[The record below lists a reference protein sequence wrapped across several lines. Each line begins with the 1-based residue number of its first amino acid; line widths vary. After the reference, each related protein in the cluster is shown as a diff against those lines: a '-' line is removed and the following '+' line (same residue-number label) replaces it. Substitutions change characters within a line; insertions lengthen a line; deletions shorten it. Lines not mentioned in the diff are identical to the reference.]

1 MIKKSKLKAWL
12 QRDITQR
19 DKLLLTLGSFK
30 EPCQIRE
37 IRDRATELGFQ
48 IPSYWNPSNVLKRS
62 KGLAIKLPKGWELS
76 DLGIQH
82 IQELGVLSNNPHATQ
97 VASGLRK
104 ALSKIAHE
112 DTRAFVEEAVTCFEA
127 KLYRSAVVMSWVGA
141 VAILRDEV
149 CSKFLKEFNTEA
161 ARIDGK
167 WRNAKNA
174 DDLARMKEAH
184 FLDRLVGISLVGKD
198 VKQQLENCLKLR
210 NSCGHPNSLKIGE
223 NTVSSHIETLLLN
236 VFHRFDL
243 RDSHN

>member
-1 MIKKSKLKAWL
+1 M
-12 QRDITQR
+12 
-19 DKLLLTLGSFK
+19 
-30 EPCQIRE
+30 
-37 IRDRATELGFQ
+37 
-48 IPSYWNPSNVLKRS
+48 
-62 KGLAIKLPKGWELS
+62 AIKLPSGWELT
-76 DLGIQH
+76 DFGNQH
-82 IQELGVLSNNPHATQ
+82 LQKIGVLNTNPHATR

-104 ALSKIAHE
+104 TMSKIAHE
-112 DTRAFVEEAVTCFEA
+112 DTRAFVEEAIGCFEA
-127 KLYRSAVVMSWVGA
+127 KFYRSAVVMSWVGA

-149 CSKFLKEFNTEA
+149 CSKYLREFNIEA
-161 ARIDGK
+161 SRIDSK

-184 FLDRLVGISLVGKD
+184 FLDRLVDISLVGKD

-236 VFHRFDL
+236 VFQRFDL